1 MPYHTTH
8 GEGCGLL
15 HQGCPP
21 AVLSFPLG
29 RYCEGHLPYA
39 WARLNCHL
47 VSRFCNLRGF
57 PCLSV
62 RGRIAFPSYNPAT
75 SSRFMLLHRGNSRLN
90 GRGAFP
96 YRQRVPRSPYCWKS
110 AVGAFRFS
118 YEEER
123 LGGVSWRIHPSGLDG
138 RRLPVRAARIGGGS
152 WGGVRF
158 RGFVLRSVQRDPAG
172 RIGRLAAC
180 AAAGDEVGKPA
191 QTGRLRQ
198 ALMFGFASRKSI
210 VVSSVLAMRMSVA

>member
-138 RRLPVRAARIGGGS
+138 QGACPSVRPGSEGQLGRRPVPGLRTAIRTAGSSRTDREARRLRRG
-152 WGGVRF
+152 WG
-158 RGFVLRSVQRDPAG
+158 
-172 RIGRLAAC
+172 
-180 AAAGDEVGKPA
+180 
-191 QTGRLRQ
+191 
-198 ALMFGFASRKSI
+198 
-210 VVSSVLAMRMSVA
+210 

>member
-96 YRQRVPRSPYCWKS
+96 YRQRVPRSFYCWKS

-123 LGGVSWRIHPSGLDG
+123 LGSVLWRIHPSGLDG
-138 RRLPVRAARIGGGS
+138 LGACPFVRPGSEGAAGAASGSGASYCDPYSGIQQDGSGGS
-152 WGGVRF
+152 P
-158 RGFVLRSVQRDPAG
+158 PAP
-172 RIGRLAAC
+172 RL
-180 AAAGDEVGKPA
+180 GMKSGNP
-191 QTGRLRQ
+191 LRQ
-198 ALMFGFASRKSI
+198 AVCGKP
-210 VVSSVLAMRMSVA
+210 